1 MKMILCFLA
10 AVLLTVM
17 LFVIFAPGFLFRENL
32 QRKADAVVLFV
43 GPGNEARLDEARQ
56 LIKEGY
62 ARYLLVPFSNEV
74 FIAGPGGELVK
85 VTDIQSRGDLLNRIK
100 VASLYKRYFE
110 NTHVE
115 ALEAKRMMDDLGLK
129 SAMLVSSA
137 YHMRR
142 ISMIAGRVFDERK
155 YSIGCNPARWQREF
169 TAVDW
174 LNADRRKIIVSEYV
188 KIGWFLVYGVFS

>member
-1 MKMILCFLA
+1 M
-10 AVLLTVM
+10 TVM
-17 LFVIFAPGFLFRENL
+17 LFVIIAPGFLFTENIS
-32 QRKADAVVLFV
+32 RKADAVVLFV

-62 ARYLLVPFSNEV
+62 ARYLFVPFSGEV

-85 VTDIQSRGDLLNRIK
+85 VTENQPRGDLLNRIK
-100 VASLYKRYFE
+100 VASIYKRYYE

-142 ISMIAGRVFDERK
+142 INMIAGRVFDGRK
-155 YSIGCNPARWQREF
+155 YSISCNPARWQREF

-188 KIGWFLVYGVFS
+188 KIGWFLVYGVLL